1 MFYKQLET
9 KMEDA
14 YAYAGDIMACNMMAE
29 DVSEGVDAFINKR
42 QAVWKG
48 RWNKKDDT
56 HRQLDEAVAAAYG
69 FPADL
74 PDDDIIAKLL
84 EMYLGLLFQTCRSI

>member
-1 MFYKQLET
+1 
-9 KMEDA
+9 
-14 YAYAGDIMACNMMAE
+14 MAE

-74 PDDDIIAKLL
+74 PDDDILAKLL
-84 EMYLGLLFQTCRSI
+84 EMNLARWTHLQIKVHKESQYNK